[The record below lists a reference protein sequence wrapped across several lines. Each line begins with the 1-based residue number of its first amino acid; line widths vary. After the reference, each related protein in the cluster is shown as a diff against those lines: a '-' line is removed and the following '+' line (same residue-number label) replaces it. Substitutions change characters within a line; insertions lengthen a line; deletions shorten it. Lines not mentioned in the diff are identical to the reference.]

1 MQNYYSI
8 KVFVKKVTLDDGRKF
23 NTFFTKLKDGKTAT
37 VKFTRNV
44 ELPKA
49 SVELIVPIDKINR
62 NVYDNNGRE
71 RVVFW
76 ISEVTETKELE
87 RPIEDLSQ
95 YFDNYTN

>member
-1 MQNYYSI
+1 MQEFYSI
-8 KVFVKKVTLDDGRKF
+8 KVFIKKVTLDDGRKF
-23 NTFFTKLKDGKTAT
+23 SAFFTRLKDGKTAT

-44 ELPKA
+44 ELPKT
-49 SVELIVPIDKINR
+49 SVELVVPIDKINR

-76 ISEVTETKELE
+76 ISEVTEMKELE
-87 RPIEDLSQ
+87 RPVEDLSQ

>member
-8 KVFVKKVTLDDGRKF
+8 KVFIKKVTLEDGRKF
-23 NTFFTKLKDGKTAT
+23 NSFFTRMKDGKTAT

-44 ELPKA
+44 ELPK
-49 SVELIVPIDKINR
+49 SSSELIVPVDKINR

-71 RVVFW
+71 RIVFW

-87 RPIEDLSQ
+87 RPVEDLSQ

>member
-8 KVFVKKVTLDDGRKF
+8 KVFVKKVSLDDGRKF
-23 NTFFTKLKDGKTAT
+23 NTYFTKLKDGKTAT
-37 VKFTRNV
+37 VKFNRNV

-49 SVELIVPIDKINR
+49 SSELVVPVDKINR

-71 RVVFW
+71 RIVFW
-76 ISEVTETKELE
+76 ISEVTEMKELE
-87 RPIEDLSQ
+87 HPVEDLSQ